1 MCSRTEG
8 ITLIRRSHLK
18 DLLAGHLYAAVAC
31 LGLLLGQLLAEDLQ
45 LLHQVPLVLGH
56 REALGL
62 LWQITWRHQC
72 LLGLVLELGLTAGDG
87 EKAKE
92 KRWRGKDHC

>member
-1 MCSRTEG
+1 M
-8 ITLIRRSHLK
+8 
-18 DLLAGHLYAAVAC
+18 AC

-72 LLGLVLELGLTAGDG
+72 LLGLLLQLDLTAGDG
-87 EKAKE
+87 EKELERERSLFGLGVVTTRTGTQKQNTTE
-92 KRWRGKDHC
+92 KNI